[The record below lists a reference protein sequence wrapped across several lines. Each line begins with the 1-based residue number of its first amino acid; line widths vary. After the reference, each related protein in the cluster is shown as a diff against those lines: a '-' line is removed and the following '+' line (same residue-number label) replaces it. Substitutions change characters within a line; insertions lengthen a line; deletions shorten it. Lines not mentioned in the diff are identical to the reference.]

1 MIKKIYC
8 GLFFVSLLFSA
19 LAFAQNDQKVLFVCG
34 GNTGRSP
41 MAEGLANHFFN
52 FPAQHYDAFSR
63 GVNVNPKEITPETNS
78 IKVME
83 ELGISIQ
90 SHRATPVTVSDIQ
103 SAKLVLT
110 MTQAQ
115 KDKLLSL
122 DPSASE
128 KIYTLSQCAD
138 GTQQDISDAYGKNLA
153 FYRQTRIQIAEYIEM
168 IEKNGFHC
176 HHAS

>member
-1 MIKKIYC
+1 MS
-8 GLFFVSLLFSA
+8 FLFSP
-19 LAFAQNDQKVLFVCG
+19 LCFAKNVQKILFVCG

-41 MAEGLANHFFN
+41 MAEGLANNFFN
-52 FPAQHYDAFSR
+52 FPEQHYHAFSR
-63 GVNVNPKEITPETNS
+63 GVNVNPKEISPETNS

-83 ELGISIQ
+83 ELGISIK
-90 SHRATPVTVSDIQ
+90 SHRATPVTLSDIN

-110 MTQAQ
+110 MTEAQ

-128 KIYTLSQCAD
+128 KIYTLSQCAN

-153 FYRQTRIQIAEYIEM
+153 FYRQTRIQIAQYLEM

-176 HHAS
+176 YHVS